1 MPTLE
6 LLDMNNKKV
15 GTVDVSA
22 EVFDVKIREHLV
34 HQYVTRQL
42 AGRRLG
48 TAATKSNKGELHGT
62 GKKPWRQK
70 GTGRARAGTTRSPIW
85 RGGMTV
91 FGPTPRD
98 YSFKMSKKN
107 KKLALKSVLTE
118 RLQTKNLSVVDQ
130 LTVGEAKT
138 KEAVKLLKGL
148 GLPEKT
154 LFLVS
159 EENRSLELAVRNLP
173 KADVLRVE
181 GLNVY
186 DLLAHEKIVC
196 TQDALKKIEERL
208 G

>member
-1 MPTLE
+1 
-6 LLDMNNKKV
+6 
-15 GTVDVSA
+15 
-22 EVFDVKIREHLV
+22 
-34 HQYVTRQL
+34 
-42 AGRRLG
+42 
-48 TAATKSNKGELHGT
+48 
-62 GKKPWRQK
+62 
-70 GTGRARAGTTRSPIW
+70 
-85 RGGMTV
+85 MTV

-107 KKLALKSVLTE
+107 RKLALRSVLTE